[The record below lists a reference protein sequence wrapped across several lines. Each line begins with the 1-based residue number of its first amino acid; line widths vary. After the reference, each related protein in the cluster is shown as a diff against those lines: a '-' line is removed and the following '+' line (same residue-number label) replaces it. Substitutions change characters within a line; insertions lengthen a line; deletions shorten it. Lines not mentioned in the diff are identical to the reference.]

1 MKKNLLVKGSRKP
14 IFAPRFREKIVTVA
28 QLDRA
33 SHYGCEGLGF
43 DSLRYHRK
51 GTNNESESK
60 TSLFFF
66 LSFNIEMEPNREQ
79 KSSKILTE
87 LAKRIAQIENGAD
100 ADQTFA
106 ILKQLQALFESN
118 SSTHSQE
125 LDIINSI
132 MKKEMRIYWRTKFA
146 KDKKNIVARLN
157 QLL

>member
-1 MKKNLLVKGSRKP
+1 
-14 IFAPRFREKIVTVA
+14 
-28 QLDRA
+28 
-33 SHYGCEGLGF
+33 
-43 DSLRYHRK
+43 
-51 GTNNESESK
+51 
-60 TSLFFF
+60 
-66 LSFNIEMEPNREQ
+66 MEPSREQ
-79 KSSKILTE
+79 KSSKILSE

-146 KDKKNIVARLN
+146 KDKKNIVTRLN

>member
-1 MKKNLLVKGSRKP
+1 
-14 IFAPRFREKIVTVA
+14 
-28 QLDRA
+28 
-33 SHYGCEGLGF
+33 
-43 DSLRYHRK
+43 
-51 GTNNESESK
+51 
-60 TSLFFF
+60 
-66 LSFNIEMEPNREQ
+66 MEPSREQ
-79 KSSKILTE
+79 KSSKIITE

-118 SSTHSQE
+118 SATHSQE

-146 KDKKNIVARLN
+146 KDKKNIVTRLN